1 MSKIDY
7 NEMTNAELKAIIDDF
22 EIDVE
27 AKIPGKPN
35 KAELVAALEKYK
47 AEQDALNG
55 VNNSDDKNDDLSPG
69 SETVVREAVPQR
81 LLPKNERKK
90 LQLADKMRKERVIVI
105 DKQHTQTRV
114 PAITVTWGNG
124 LIGIYSDV
132 INLQSNKPQYVRRG
146 ALQNMREATFT
157 YSYQEE
163 EFAPVQQITE
173 ERFEIRELDG
183 LSEDEIADLAIKQR
197 MNKRFAE
204 A

>member
-55 VNNSDDKNDDLSPG
+55 VNDSDDKNDDLSPG

-114 PAITVTWGNG
+114 PAITVSWGNG

-132 INLQSNKPQYVRRG
+132 INLPEK
-146 ALQNMREATFT
+146 E
-157 YSYQEE
+157 
-163 EFAPVQQITE
+163 
-173 ERFEIRELDG
+173 
-183 LSEDEIADLAIKQR
+183 
-197 MNKRFAE
+197 
-204 A
+204 

>member
-22 EIDVE
+22 EIGVE

-55 VNNSDDKNDDLSPG
+55 VNDSDDKNDDLSPG

-90 LQLADKMRKERVIVI
+90 LLTIPTNAIIQLSET
-105 DKQHTQTRV
+105 KQY
-114 PAITVTWGNG
+114 TVTITQNP
-124 LIGIYSDV
+124 ST
-132 INLQSNKPQYVRRG
+132 NKI
-146 ALQNMREATFT
+146 
-157 YSYQEE
+157 
-163 EFAPVQQITE
+163 ITS
-173 ERFEIRELDG
+173 
-183 LSEDEIADLAIKQR
+183 LSIQTP
-197 MNKRFAE
+197 
-204 A
+204 